1 MKIKQGLQ
9 QLNDPLH
16 LAITATFFEVKGMYK
31 PIRSPS
37 VIMTSSLRHP
47 GRFLPGI
54 IGLSIMLALVLLVS
68 GCTQPVAVPP
78 APTQVSVATQA
89 PTDMTTTLATG
100 GKKMVT
106 FTEADNGKT
115 GDIAQTTRFAVELA
129 ENPTTGFQWNAT
141 LSPGLELQSSDYR
154 MNEAAP
160 GMTGVGGTRTWV
172 IIAKDLGAQKF
183 SASYLRSW
191 EPVTGNET
199 AYSVNINV
207 VRIVT
212 VQLPPNNVTSHPAQ
226 PESSSDL
233 ANQITMQVIMVEEN
247 ANAEYTIVWL
257 TPSQRIYTLAK
268 NIPDYK
274 RYIGLMEK
282 SKKDGSLLTFTL
294 ATDGTSVIK
303 SIVTV

>member
-1 MKIKQGLQ
+1 
-9 QLNDPLH
+9 
-16 LAITATFFEVKGMYK
+16 
-31 PIRSPS
+31 
-37 VIMTSSLRHP
+37 MTSSPPLT
-47 GRFLPGI
+47 GRYLPGI
-54 IGLSIMLALVLLVS
+54 IGLSILLALVLLVS
-68 GCTQPVAVPP
+68 GCTQPAAAPP
-78 APTQVSVATQA
+78 ATTQITTAPPA
-89 PTDMTTTLATG
+89 PTDMTTPLAAE

-106 FTEADNGKT
+106 FTEADNGKS

-154 MNEAAP
+154 MNDAAP

-172 IIAKDLGAQKF
+172 IIAKDPGAQKF

-199 AYSVNINV
+199 AYSVDINV
-207 VRIVT
+207 VKIVT
-212 VQLPPNNVTSHPAQ
+212 AQLPPNNVTSNPAQ
-226 PESSSDL
+226 PESSSYM
-233 ANQITMQVIMVEEN
+233 ANQITMQVVLVEEN
-247 ANAEYTIVWL
+247 ANPEYTIVWL
-257 TPSQRIYTLAK
+257 TPSQGIYTLPK

-282 SKKDGSLLTFTL
+282 SIKDGSLLTFTL
-294 ATDGTSVIK
+294 ATDNTSVIK

>member
-1 MKIKQGLQ
+1 MHKKYFPISME
-9 QLNDPLH
+9 PS
-16 LAITATFFEVKGMYK
+16 ITTTFFEVKGMYK

-37 VIMTSSLRHP
+37 LIMTSSPRHS

-54 IGLSIMLALVLLVS
+54 IGLGLMLVLVLFVS
-68 GCTQPVAVPP
+68 GCTQPAAESP
-78 APTQVSVATQA
+78 APTQVSVATPA
-89 PTDMTTTLATG
+89 PTDMTTMAAG
-100 GKKMVT
+100 EKKMVT

-115 GDIAQTTRFAVELA
+115 GEIAQTTRFAVELA

-172 IIAKDLGAQKF
+172 IIAKDPGAQKF

-212 VQLPPNNVTSHPAQ
+212 VQLPPNNVTSNPAQ
-226 PESSSDL
+226 PESSSDM
-233 ANQITMQVIMVEEN
+233 ANQITMQVILVDEN
-247 ANAEYTIVWL
+247 ANAEYTTIWL

-294 ATDGTSVIK
+294 ATDDPSVIK